1 MVGRSLAFWEFFH
14 PVAQEHF
21 PDQLGQYSPKQMY
34 DGVNVVRPSLIRV
47 EADEATYNLH
57 IAIRFDLEK
66 ALIEGEL
73 PSPDLP
79 AAWNQ
84 RYRDDLGIEPPGDGM
99 GVLQDVHWSCR
110 TVWLLSHLFTG
121 QSVCGTL
128 DAMRATRSGGS
139 RPAV

>member
-21 PDQLGQYSPKQMY
+21 PDQLGQCSPKQMY

-73 PSPDLP
+73 EPTSRRVACTLEPQPRRGAP
-79 AAWNQ
+79 ASLVA
-84 RYRDDLGIEPPGDGM
+84 EC
-99 GVLQDVHWSCR
+99 S
-110 TVWLLSHLFTG
+110 
-121 QSVCGTL
+121 
-128 DAMRATRSGGS
+128 RS
-139 RPAV
+139 R